1 MRNKSPT
8 SKSKRAKR
16 TANGDLT
23 LCLYVA
29 GNAPNSQMAVS
40 NLTAIC
46 EQYLVGRCQLEIV
59 DVLTSPQYRERLRA
73 SSVGTNS
80 RENSDSF
87 QGKISGKSVDSQLL
101 CPKCLS
107 ANQHQTTTKG

>member
-1 MRNKSPT
+1 MNKKSST
-8 SKSKRAKR
+8 SKSKRIEGAV
-16 TANGDLT
+16 NGHLT

-59 DVLTSPQYRERLRA
+59 DVLTSPQRA
-73 SSVGTNS
+73 LADGILVTPSLACSGPQPAVRIVGNLNDHNSVLHALGIT
-80 RENSDSF
+80 
-87 QGKISGKSVDSQLL
+87 
-101 CPKCLS
+101 
-107 ANQHQTTTKG
+107 